1 MNDTLVEASTQI
13 LIHSGDARKET
24 YRALE
29 AMEACDLARA
39 RAHLDAA
46 DEHIRQAHAEHT
58 GIIQL
63 EAGGRTLPS
72 AALFSHAQDTLMT
85 TYSELRLT
93 RRLLPVFRTL
103 DDRIRALEAKN
114 HD

>member
-1 MNDTLVEASTQI
+1 MDDSLVNASMQI

-29 AMEACDLARA
+29 AMEAGDLVRARA
-39 RAHLDAA
+39 RLDAA
-46 DEHIRQAHAEHT
+46 DDHIRQAHAEHT

-63 EAGGRTLPS
+63 EAGGRALPY

-85 TYSELRLT
+85 TYSELRLV

-103 DDRIRALEAKN
+103 DERIRALEAKH

>member
-1 MNDTLVEASTQI
+1 MDSLMLGI
-13 LIHSGDARKET
+13 ARK
-24 YRALE
+24 R
-29 AMEACDLARA
+29 MEPSIATTRTGPSVATRPHHDLARA

-63 EAGGRTLPS
+63 EAGGRTLPY

-85 TYSELRLT
+85 TYSELRLA

-103 DDRIRALEAKN
+103 DDRIRALEAKS

>member
-1 MNDTLVEASTQI
+1 LRRGIPFPPDVGPAGPGRREEAPAQP
-13 LIHSGDARKET
+13 
-24 YRALE
+24 
-29 AMEACDLARA
+29 
-39 RAHLDAA
+39 
-46 DEHIRQAHAEHT
+46 
-58 GIIQL
+58 L
-63 EAGGRTLPS
+63 EAGGRTLPY